1 MNIIIVDDEEI
12 IRLGLER
19 IISRMD
25 LDVNVIGSYGNGM
38 DALNRI
44 MKLSPGELD
53 CLITDIK
60 MPMMDGLRLIEHVR
74 GKMEWTPIV
83 VLSGFS
89 EFEYARQAL
98 RFGVMDYL
106 LKPIDKTQLY
116 ELLRG
121 LKHKGVIV
129 SGKEEWPVESA
140 EGGSGCS
147 DPQAGEHYVVDQI
160 KALLD
165 KEYDR
170 NFELERL
177 ADTTGMSPSYVSR
190 LFSAQTGQTITDYLI
205 ELRIEKAK
213 QFLVDHPD
221 LKNYQ
226 ISQLVGYSDPV
237 YFNKLFKRMAGMTP
251 KDYKKRNAK

>member
-1 MNIIIVDDEEI
+1 MNIMIVDDEEV
-12 IRLGLER
+12 IRLGLEK

-25 LDVNVIGSYGNGM
+25 LDVKVIGSYGNGM
-38 DALNRI
+38 DALNQ
-44 MKLSPGELD
+44 LSKTDPGEVD

-74 GKMEWTPIV
+74 DKMDRLAII

-106 LKPIDKTQLY
+106 LKPIDKMQLY
-116 ELLRG
+116 ELLKN
-121 LKHKGVIV
+121 LKNKNVG
-129 SGKEEWPVESA
+129 GNDTRAAEAVE
-140 EGGSGCS
+140 GSGDLS
-147 DPQAGEHYVVDQI
+147 DHEAGEHYVVDQI
-160 KALLD
+160 KGFLD
-165 KEYDR
+165 KEYDK

-177 ADTTGMSPSYVSR
+177 VETTGMSPSYISR
-190 LFSAQTGQTITDYLI
+190 LFKTKTGHTITDYLI
-205 ELRIEKAK
+205 EVRIEKAK
-213 QFLVDHPD
+213 QFLIDHPD

-237 YFNKLFKRMAGMTP
+237 YFNKLFKRMVQMTP

>member
-1 MNIIIVDDEEI
+1 MIVDDEEV
-12 IRLGLER
+12 IRLGLEK
-19 IISRMD
+19 IISKMD
-25 LDVNVIGSYGNGM
+25 LDVTVIGSFGNGM
-38 DALNRI
+38 DALNQ
-44 MKLSPGELD
+44 LSKYNPGEVD

-74 GKMEWTPIV
+74 EKLDRLAII

-106 LKPIDKTQLY
+106 LKPIDKMQLY
-116 ELLRG
+116 ELLKL
-121 LKHKGVIV
+121 LKSKAVNDNGTM
-129 SGKEEWPVESA
+129 SMKAA
-140 EGGSGCS
+140 EDTG
-147 DPQAGEHYVVDQI
+147 DWADHEAGEHYVVDQI
-160 KALLD
+160 KGFLD
-165 KEYDR
+165 KEYDK

-177 ADTTGMSPSYVSR
+177 AETTGMSPSYISR
-190 LFSAQTGQTITDYLI
+190 LFKSTTGHTITDYLI
-205 ELRIEKAK
+205 EVRIEKAK

-237 YFNKLFKRMAGMTP
+237 YFNKLFKRMVQMTP
-251 KDYKKRNAK
+251 KDYKKRNTK